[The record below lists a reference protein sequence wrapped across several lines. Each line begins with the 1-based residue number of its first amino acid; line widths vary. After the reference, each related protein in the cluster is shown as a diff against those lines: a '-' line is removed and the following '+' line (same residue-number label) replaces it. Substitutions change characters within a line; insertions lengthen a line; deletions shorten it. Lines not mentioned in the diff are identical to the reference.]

1 MTAIMCCLVRKRNLA
16 ALLSY
21 WSGFASVSERV
32 KVVIMANAAY
42 LSLPTCFN
50 QVEPLSN
57 NLRFI
62 AVDVETAGYDI
73 ASICQIG
80 LAFVGFDSSIVT
92 YSAYIDPCTPF
103 AAGNTRLHGIDAAT
117 VKDAP
122 QIAEVLPDLRP
133 VLEAYPLIQHSR
145 YDEKAFDAACRLAG
159 LQVLKSVWSDSVA
172 IARQAWPELR
182 GNGGHGLANL
192 KKVLGLQFKHHDAGE
207 DARAAAEV
215 TLKAE
220 ASMGRRIR
228 LLNAS
233 QQLVFDFQ

>member
-1 MTAIMCCLVRKRNLA
+1 MTATVWKRSLV
-16 ALLSY
+16 SY
-21 WSGFASVSERV
+21 WWGFASVSERV
-32 KVVIMANAAY
+32 KVVVMANAASF
-42 LSLPTCFN
+42 SLPTCFN
-50 QVEPLSN
+50 QAEPLSD

-80 LAFVGFDSSIVT
+80 LAFVGFDSAIT
-92 YSAYIDPCTPF
+92 TFSAYIDPCTPF

-117 VKDAP
+117 VKNTP
-122 QIAEVLPDLRP
+122 KFAEVLPDLRP
-133 VLEAYPLIQHSR
+133 LLETYPLIQHSR
-145 YDEKAFDAACRLAG
+145 YDEKAFDAACRLAK

-220 ASMGRRIR
+220 ASMGRKIR
-228 LLNAS
+228 MLHAS
-233 QQLVFDFQ
+233 QQLVFDLQ

>member
-1 MTAIMCCLVRKRNLA
+1 MTAVVCSVVRKRNLA
-16 ALLSY
+16 ALLGDC
-21 WSGFASVSERV
+21 WGFASDSERV
-32 KVVIMANAAY
+32 KVVIMANAGS

-50 QVEPLSN
+50 QAEPLSD

-117 VKDAP
+117 VKNAP
-122 QIAEVLPDLRP
+122 KFAEVLPDLRP
-133 VLEAYPLIQHSR
+133 IMEAYPLVQHSR
-145 YDEKAFDAACRLAG
+145 FDEKAFDAACRLAEIPI
-159 LQVLKSVWSDSVA
+159 LRSMWSDSVA

-192 KKVLGLQFKHHDAGE
+192 KEVLGLQFKHHDAGE

-220 ASMGRRIR
+220 VSMGRTIR

-233 QQLVFDFQ
+233 QQLVFDFW

>member
-1 MTAIMCCLVRKRNLA
+1 M
-16 ALLSY
+16 
-21 WSGFASVSERV
+21 
-32 KVVIMANAAY
+32 KVVVMANAAS
-42 LSLPTCFN
+42 LSLPTCFK
-50 QVEPLSN
+50 QAEPLSD

-80 LAFVGFDSSIVT
+80 LACVGFDNSIAT
-92 YSAYIDPCTPF
+92 YSAYIDPGTPF
-103 AAGNTRLHGIDAAT
+103 AKGNTRLHGIDAST
-117 VKDAP
+117 VKSAP
-122 QIAEVLPDLRP
+122 KFAEVLPSLRP

-159 LQVLKSVWSDSVA
+159 FQVLKSTWSDSVA

-182 GNGGHGLANL
+182 GHGGHGLANL
-192 KKVLGLQFKHHDAGE
+192 KKVLGLQFEHHDAEE

-220 ASMGRRIR
+220 ASMGRKIR
-228 LLNAS
+228 MLSSS
-233 QQLVFDFQ
+233 QQLTFDFQ

>member
-1 MTAIMCCLVRKRNLA
+1 
-16 ALLSY
+16 
-21 WSGFASVSERV
+21 V
-32 KVVIMANAAY
+32 KVVAMTTAAP

-50 QVEPLSN
+50 QVEPLSD

-62 AVDVETAGYDI
+62 AVDVETAGHDI

-80 LAFVGFDSSIVT
+80 LAVVGFDGSIAT
-92 YSAYIDPCTPF
+92 YSTYIDPGTPF
-103 AAGNTRLHGIDAAT
+103 AVGNTRLHGINAT
-117 VKDAP
+117 TVRNAP
-122 QIAEVLPDLRP
+122 KFVDVLPDLRP
-133 VLEAYPLIQHSR
+133 LLEAFPLIQHSR
-145 YDEKAFDAACRLAG
+145 YDEKAFDAACRLAEI
-159 LQVLKSVWSDSVA
+159 QVLKSVWSDSVA

-220 ASMGRRIR
+220 ASMGRKIR
-228 LLNAS
+228 MLNAS

>member
-1 MTAIMCCLVRKRNLA
+1 MLSKERHQTAT
-16 ALLSY
+16 
-21 WSGFASVSERV
+21 GPAS
-32 KVVIMANAAY
+32 

-50 QVEPLSN
+50 QAEPLSD

-103 AAGNTRLHGIDAAT
+103 AAGNTRLHGIHAAT
-117 VKDAP
+117 VKNAP
-122 QIAEVLPDLRP
+122 KFAEVLPDLRP

-159 LQVLKSVWSDSVA
+159 LQVLKPVWSDSVA

-182 GNGGHGLANL
+182 GNGGYGLANL

-220 ASMGRRIR
+220 ASMGRKIR
-228 LLNAS
+228 MLNTS

>member
-1 MTAIMCCLVRKRNLA
+1 MTVIVCCVVWKRSLA

-32 KVVIMANAAY
+32 KVVIMANAAS

-50 QVEPLSN
+50 QAEPLSD

-80 LAFVGFDSSIVT
+80 LAFVGFDNSIAT
-92 YSAYIDPCTPF
+92 YSTYIDPRTPF

-117 VKDAP
+117 VIDAP
-122 QIAEVLPDLRP
+122 KFAEVLPDLRP
-133 VLEAYPLIQHSR
+133 VLEAYPLVQHSR

-172 IARQAWPELR
+172 ISRQAWPELR
-182 GNGGHGLANL
+182 CNGGHGLANL

-220 ASMGRRIR
+220 ASMGRKIR
-228 LLNAS
+228 MLSTS